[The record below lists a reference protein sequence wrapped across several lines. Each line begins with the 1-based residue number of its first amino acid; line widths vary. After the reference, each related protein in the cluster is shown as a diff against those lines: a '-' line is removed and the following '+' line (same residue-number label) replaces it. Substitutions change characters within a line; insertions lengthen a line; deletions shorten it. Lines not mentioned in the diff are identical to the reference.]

1 MRRIAFEGVCNTQCV
16 FKDGGWIKQMV
27 EILTPRI
34 IIFPNLPGTLS
45 CTTGAISLLAILK
58 IVKKMSVLWWCPHYD
73 LFPLG
78 I

>member
-1 MRRIAFEGVCNTQCV
+1 MLSFGFYVVWNEDEKVCV

-27 EILTPRI
+27 EILTPR

-58 IVKKMSVLWWCPHYD
+58 IVKKMPVWWWCLHYD
-73 LFPLG
+73 LF
-78 I
+78 